1 LSRQSDIAAQPDAAP
16 LTPAG
21 RDELQPRRWREGG
34 LRRVLKLYF
43 EKPAL
48 VAFAI
53 LIALVVF
60 FSIRTNGLF
69 ISAQNVKGI
78 MSLFPELAIVAIGF
92 ALLMIAGEFDL
103 SIGSMF
109 GFMPMLVCTLILQG
123 LGFWPAFVFGLLA
136 CVVVGL
142 INGAVTIRF
151 GIPSFISTLGMLF
164 MLRSLTVVLYSRGV
178 APTLPDD
185 APVWAFSQVLGVIR
199 VSTFWLIGLGAF
211 AYLLLEKTN
220 FGNWVRATGGSLE
233 SAQSMGI
240 PTGKVKTACFV
251 ICSLFA
257 GLAGMIQVVRLGSPL
272 ASLGDGLELQAVA
285 AAVMGGVALYGGVG
299 NVIGALIGM
308 ALIRIIDAGMIMSRI
323 DANWFKFA
331 IGALTILAVIANAW
345 LSRVARRIKVDV
357 AK

>member
-1 LSRQSDIAAQPDAAP
+1 MR
-16 LTPAG
+16 
-21 RDELQPRRWREGG
+21 
-34 LRRVLKLYF
+34 
-43 EKPAL
+43 L
-48 VAFAI
+48 VI
-53 LIALVVF
+53 Y

-69 ISAQNVKGI
+69 VSAQNVKGL

-109 GFMPMLVCTLILQG
+109 GFMPMLVCTLIIQG
-123 LGFWPAFVFGLLA
+123 FGFWPAFVCGLLA

-142 INGAVTIRF
+142 INGTVTIRF

-164 MLRSLTVVLYSRGV
+164 ILRSLTVVLYSRGV

-185 APVWAFSQVLGVIR
+185 APTWAFSQVLGVIR
-199 VSTFWLIGLGAF
+199 VSTFWLIGLGGF
-211 AYLLLEKTN
+211 AWYLLERTN
-220 FGNWVRATGGSLE
+220 FGNWIRATGTALE

-240 PTGKVKTACFV
+240 PTARVKTTCFV
-251 ICSLFA
+251 ICSLYA

-331 IGALTILAVIANAW
+331 IGTLTILAVIANAW
-345 LSRVARRIKVDV
+345 LSRAARRIRVE
-357 AK
+357 ATQ